1 MLSFKDDGTTS
12 PIDLRDDLGAILER
26 AAALAAMLYKS
37 EPAIHELDKGRHP
50 VNETAYALWLEIQDA
65 KTCLSAYYDALWPT
79 MPKEEQ

>member
-1 MLSFKDDGTTS
+1 
-12 PIDLRDDLGAILER
+12 
-26 AAALAAMLYKS
+26 
-37 EPAIHELDKGRHP
+37 